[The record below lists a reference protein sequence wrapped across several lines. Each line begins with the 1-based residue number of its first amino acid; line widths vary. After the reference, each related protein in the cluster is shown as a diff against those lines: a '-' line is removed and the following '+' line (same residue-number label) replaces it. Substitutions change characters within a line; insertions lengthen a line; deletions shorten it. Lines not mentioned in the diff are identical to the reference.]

1 MLTQDISFIV
11 YKKIT
16 EDFQVQLEIL
26 KLSGDFVRSGK
37 DKLPVPESL
46 FRMIA
51 NILGYEINDDE
62 PIDIEINFRKQVK
75 ITQSLSSNP
84 SFSTMFIPVNEG
96 FFTIDNTFF
105 PVIPFHMYE
114 YEQAKMHSLEFN
126 HIEIINS
133 EN

>member
-16 EDFQVQLEIL
+16 EDFQVQLEIM
-26 KLSGDFVRSGK
+26 KVAGDFVRSGQ

-51 NILGYEINDDE
+51 NILGYEIVGDV
-62 PIDIEINFRKQVK
+62 PIDIEINFRKHVA
-75 ITQSLSSNP
+75 LESSNSNP
-84 SFSTMFIPVNEG
+84 TFSTMFIPVDEG

-105 PVIPFHMYE
+105 PVVPFHMYE
-114 YEQAKMHSLEFN
+114 YENAKKHSLGFN
-126 HIEIINS
+126 HIEIISS
-133 EN
+133 EK